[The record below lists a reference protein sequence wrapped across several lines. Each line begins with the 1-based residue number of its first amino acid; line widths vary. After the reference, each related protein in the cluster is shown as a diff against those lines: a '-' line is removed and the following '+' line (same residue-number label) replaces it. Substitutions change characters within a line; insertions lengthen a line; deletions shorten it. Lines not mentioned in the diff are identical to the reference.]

1 MRTPGLSS
9 TQMLHDQ
16 LSTRQGCRFTVVILK
31 GIYQE
36 PCHNFLYPEAR
47 FHVCA
52 GRRGN
57 LPSDLMETRIKCL
70 PEKRMPIVIYPRN
83 FRLFS
88 RFTQHK
94 EYGAAGKHSRFIYPC
109 ECQKQH
115 RLIYHKQRILVYS
128 PRRGNGTHKGL
139 AATSNQVRKT
149 YDDCLKDEIS
159 KNRSV
164 SQSL

>member
-1 MRTPGLSS
+1 MRTLDLSS

-16 LSTRQGCRFTVVILK
+16 LSTSQGYRFPVVILK

-36 PCHNFLYPEAR
+36 PCHNFLYPEAY

-70 PEKRMPIVIYPRN
+70 PGKRMPILIYPRN

-109 ECQKQH
+109 ECNKQN
-115 RLIYHKQRILVYS
+115 RLIYHKQRNLVSTAPEGQRPHSGAGGFTATILDK
-128 PRRGNGTHKGL
+128 PRK
-139 AATSNQVRKT
+139 
-149 YDDCLKDEIS
+149 
-159 KNRSV
+159 
-164 SQSL
+164 